1 MEVEVGV
8 MAEEALL
15 GEDRGL
21 KVEVVLARE
30 VVVGLVGGTRSQV
43 NHLDTRTEITA
54 LLRKRGKR
62 RGGMQGEDR
71 GGRKMKV
78 LLPWCLSIS

>member
-43 NHLDTRTEITA
+43 NPSGH
-54 LLRKRGKR
+54 
-62 RGGMQGEDR
+62 EDR
-71 GGRKMKV
+71 DYSTAEEKREAERRDARRR
-78 LLPWCLSIS
+78 